1 VIDDMDMIQN
11 RENEPTMPEICEYI
25 TGEARTLWQEFV
37 TNVEEEFQ
45 TAPKF
50 AFSVCAAK
58 PGWNVKYKKSGK
70 ALCTLYPERDAF
82 VALVVLGAKDMVL
95 FEGVCGDYAPSIN
108 QQYKKTATFNGT
120 KWMMIQIKDRE
131 TANDV
136 LKLIRLKRAA
146 ARMKP

>member
-70 ALCTLYPERDAF
+70 ALCTLYPEKDAF
-82 VALVVLGAKDMVL
+82 VALVVLGAKDMVM
-95 FEGVCGDYAPSIN
+95 FEGVCGDYTPYVN
-108 QQYKKTATFNGT
+108 QVYQEQQYDGP
-120 KWMMIQIKDRE
+120 KWLMIRIKDRE

-136 LKLIRLKRAA
+136 LKLIKLKRAA
-146 ARMKP
+146 ARIKA